1 MSFTPVPLPPAKAP
15 SSTGLS
21 FSLQFFRN
29 VRKARLTIR
38 ADLQEQA
45 FGKSI
50 IGEKFSAQVGRGS
63 DEGKLRVVLDP
74 EGGLVAQASVKGTA
88 FISMGAWDLLPK
100 DKRPAAPCK
109 VDANPSQTEM
119 IVQLPEWCKP
129 SAKDG
134 KLASEFRLKRS
145 AAK

>member
-1 MSFTPVPLPPAKAP
+1 MTFTPVPLPPAKKP
-15 SSTGLS
+15 TSTGLS
-21 FSLQFFRN
+21 FSLQFFRS

-38 ADLQEQA
+38 AEMQEQV

-50 IGEKFSAQVGRGS
+50 IGEKFEAQAGRGS
-63 DEGKLRVVLDP
+63 DEGKLRLVLNP
-74 EGGLVAQASVKGTA
+74 EGPLVAQASVKGTA

-109 VDANPSQTEM
+109 VVANPSQTEM
-119 IVQLPEWCKP
+119 VVELPSWSKP
-129 SAKDG
+129 SAIGG
-134 KLASEFRLKRS
+134 KMASEFGLTRG

>member
-21 FSLQFFRN
+21 FSLQFFRS

-38 ADLQEQA
+38 AEMQEQL

-50 IGEKFSAQVGRGS
+50 IGEKFSAEVGRGS

-100 DKRPAAPCK
+100 DKRPAASCK
-109 VDANPSQTEM
+109 VAASPSEKEV

-129 SAKDG
+129 SAAGG
-134 KLASEFRLKRS
+134 KLASEFGLTRG
-145 AAK
+145 AKK